1 MARIVNDAR
10 PGYSAGTMEPKPLLR
25 VGGAAWELARTVLL
39 LAFLSSSS
47 SAAGA
52 AGAVSAPWLAAF
64 GAAGLVMPAA
74 FVMFAR
80 APERYRAFLPLLRLG
95 KTLETATIFF
105 LFVTG
110 AVSRAAALP
119 GAYFAAQA
127 LAYPPLAIG
136 AVFALDLLVLVGLL
150 RVREGAEPTGSP

>member
-1 MARIVNDAR
+1 
-10 PGYSAGTMEPKPLLR
+10 MESNPLLR
-25 VGGAAWELARTVLL
+25 VGGAAWELARTLLL
-39 LAFLSSSS
+39 LAFLSGSS

-52 AGAVSAPWLAAF
+52 AGALSAPWLTAF

-80 APERYRAFLPLLRLG
+80 APERYRLFLPLLKLG
-95 KTLETATIFF
+95 KALETATILF

-110 AVSRAAALP
+110 AVTSGAALP

-127 LAYPPLAIG
+127 LGYPPLVFG
-136 AVFALDLLVLVGLL
+136 AMFALDLLVLVGLL
-150 RVREGAEPTGSP
+150 RVREGAEPTGTP

>member
-10 PGYSAGTMEPKPLLR
+10 PGYSAGTMEPNPLLR
-25 VGGAAWELARTVLL
+25 VGGAAWELARTLLL
-39 LAFLSSSS
+39 LAFLSGSF

-52 AGAVSAPWLAAF
+52 LSAPWLAAF

-80 APERYRAFLPLLRLG
+80 APERYRLFLPLLRLG
-95 KTLETATIFF
+95 KTLETATILF

-110 AVSRAAALP
+110 TVTRGAALP

-127 LAYPPLAIG
+127 LAYPPLAFG

-150 RVREGAEPTGSP
+150 RVRERTPVTGQA